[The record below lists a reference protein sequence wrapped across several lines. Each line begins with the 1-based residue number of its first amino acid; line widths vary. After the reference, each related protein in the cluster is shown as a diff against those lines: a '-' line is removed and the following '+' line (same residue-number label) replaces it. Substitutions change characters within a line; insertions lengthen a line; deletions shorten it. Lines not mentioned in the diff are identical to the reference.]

1 MLRQALLLDP
11 FHGSVQEHYPA
22 KEAPNHPVLSRK
34 WNLPCKPQQVPQYCW
49 LQVKEEAIDK
59 ILLIEQETNRNSQP
73 IYQARAEAI
82 SKLPSFWKFVLLQHE
97 VLRELVT
104 LEDQEVLDYL
114 EQVKASPLLECLA
127 CVCRT

>member
-1 MLRQALLLDP
+1 MQ
-11 FHGSVQEHYPA
+11 V
-22 KEAPNHPVLSRK
+22 KELEV
-34 WNLPCKPQQVPQYCW
+34 PCRPQQAPQYCC

-114 EQVKASPLLECLA
+114 EQVKAPPLLECLA
-127 CVCRT
+127 CFCRAYRFRCSKRP

>member
-1 MLRQALLLDP
+1 M
-11 FHGSVQEHYPA
+11 
-22 KEAPNHPVLSRK
+22 
-34 WNLPCKPQQVPQYCW
+34 
-49 LQVKEEAIDK
+49 QVKEEAIDK

-127 CVCRT
+127 CSCGAYRLWLQQAPLTGIPLAVIVWEDIVSPLACEVLQKCSMANEVPFRQ